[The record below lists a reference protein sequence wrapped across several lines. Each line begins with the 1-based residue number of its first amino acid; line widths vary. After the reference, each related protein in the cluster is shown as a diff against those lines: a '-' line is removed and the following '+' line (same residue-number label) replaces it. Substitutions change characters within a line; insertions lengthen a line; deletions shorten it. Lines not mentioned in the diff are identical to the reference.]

1 MVRSESRIMRL
12 CLRLGLESL
21 AWSLRRLYC
30 PVPKNALV
38 LEVGSGGNPYPRA
51 NVLLDA
57 YENTRERHWVP
68 LVADRPLVL
77 GFVERLPFQ
86 DKAFDFVIASHV
98 LEHSPHPERFLSE
111 LQRVGKAGYI
121 EVPDAFMERVN
132 PYLDHRLEVTA
143 RGGRLLIRKKPA
155 WRVDPELTELYKH
168 GANAV
173 ISGEAIPRHPFVFHV
188 RYYWQ
193 DHIDWVIVNPEEDA
207 AWDAPATEGEKLS
220 PAGPRQYLNSLL
232 LTLLRTIL
240 SQRRRNH
247 SLDLMCLLACPVCGR
262 GTILAAGEILKCAM
276 CSAIYPVHHG
286 IPAMHVCPRPDEE
299 RHEEVINHN

>member
-1 MVRSESRIMRL
+1 MRL

-57 YENTRERHWVP
+57 YENTRERHWAR
-68 LVADRPLVL
+68 LVADRPIVL
-77 GFVERLPFQ
+77 GFVERLPFK

-132 PYLDHRLEVTA
+132 PYLDHRLEVTV
-143 RGGRLLIRKKPA
+143 RDRRLVIRKKQA
-155 WRVDPELTELYKH
+155 WRVDPDLTELYEH

-173 ISGEAIPRHPFVFHV
+173 MSGEAIPRHPFVFHV

-193 DHIDWVIVNPEEDA
+193 DRIDYIVVNPEADA
-207 AWDAPATEGEKLS
+207 AWDAPATEGGKSLR
-220 PAGPRQYLNSLL
+220 AGPRQYLNGVL
-232 LTLLRTIL
+232 LTFFRTML
-240 SQRRRNH
+240 SQRHRNH
-247 SLDLMCLLACPVCGR
+247 SLDLMSLLVCPVCGR
-262 GTILAAGEILKCAM
+262 GTIIAAGEILKCAT
-276 CSAIYPVHHG
+276 CSAIYLVHHG
-286 IPAMHVCPRPDEE
+286 IPAMCVCPGPGDE
-299 RHEEVINHN
+299 RSDKIDNHEQAFHSA